1 MDTGTGIALPIPM
14 KTITKTGRDLKML
27 RKTCLHRSTIELAD
41 GTHVCTCCELVMPG
55 AAK

>member
-1 MDTGTGIALPIPM
+1 M